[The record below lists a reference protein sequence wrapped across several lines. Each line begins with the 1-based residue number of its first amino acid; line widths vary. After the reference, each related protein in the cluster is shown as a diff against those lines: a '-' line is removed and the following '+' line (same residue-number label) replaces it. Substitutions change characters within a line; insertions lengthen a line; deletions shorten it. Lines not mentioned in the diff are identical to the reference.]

1 MKNNIIEIVSNSF
14 NAKDKWGLVIGD
26 IMLDEYIN
34 GNVKRLSPEAPV
46 PIVNVNDNIYKI
58 GGAGNVALNLLG
70 LGIKTVIVGE
80 IGDDNS
86 GEILKS
92 LFKENGL
99 PTKHL
104 LKKKGSTTT
113 KTRVMSGQQQIVR
126 LDYDEFSAGPNQ
138 IELKKILKLISS
150 SPSAIIISDY
160 EKGFLTA
167 LALKKIIHAANKKNI
182 PILIDPK
189 GKDLEK
195 YRGATAI
202 TPNKKEAYLLA
213 NLTSKKENI
222 LEKSLKKIIKK
233 YNFTFIS
240 MTQGEYG
247 IKYIT
252 HNKVEEFP
260 TRASEQVF
268 DVSGAGDTVIA
279 TLTASIIGNLPLKD
293 GFELANLAA
302 GIVIRQIGTMPIE
315 KNELLIE
322 LHSLTSI
329 NTIKKVIGSKE
340 DLLDQVK
347 TLRKNNPGQD
357 SKKKLSIGF
366 TNGCFDI
373 LHAGHVT
380 YLAKA
385 KEQVD
390 LLIVA
395 LNSDRSVRKI
405 KGSDRPIIGEA
416 DRALVLCAL
425 ESVDS
430 VILFDENT
438 PLNLIKSI
446 KPDVLFKGN
455 DYTIESVVGAKEVK
469 KWGGKVTL
477 VPVVEGRSTTKIIKK
492 LR

>member
-1 MKNNIIEIVSNSF
+1 MKNNIIDIVSNGF
-14 NAKDKWGLVIGD
+14 NAKNKWGLVIGD

-34 GNVKRLSPEAPV
+34 GDVKRLSPEAPV
-46 PIVNVNDNIYKI
+46 PIVNINDNVHKI

-80 IGDDNS
+80 IGNDNS
-86 GEILKS
+86 GEILKD
-92 LFKENGL
+92 LFKENGMS
-99 PTKHL
+99 TKHL

-113 KTRVMSGQQQIVR
+113 KTRIMSGQQQIVR
-126 LDYDEFSAGPNQ
+126 LDYDEFSTGPNQ
-138 IELKKILKLISS
+138 IEIKKILKLIASG
-150 SPSAIIISDY
+150 PSAIIISDY

-167 LALKKIIHAANKKNI
+167 SVLKKIIQVANKKNI

-189 GKDLEK
+189 GENLEK

-213 NLTSKKENI
+213 NLTDHNENI
-222 LEKSLKKIIKK
+222 LETSLKKIIKK
-233 YNFTFIS
+233 YDFNFIA

-247 IKYIT
+247 IKHIT
-252 HNKVEEFP
+252 DNKIEDFP

-279 TLTASIIGNLPLKD
+279 TLTASLIADLPPKD

-315 KNELLIE
+315 RNELLIE

-329 NTIKKVIGSKE
+329 NTIKKVIGSNE
-340 DLLDQVK
+340 DLLNQVK
-347 TLRKNNPGQD
+347 TLRKNYPGQNAQT
-357 SKKKLSIGF
+357 KLIVGF

-395 LNSDRSVRKI
+395 LNSDSSVRKI
-405 KGSDRPIIGEA
+405 KGTNRPIIGEA

-430 VILFDENT
+430 VILFDETT

-455 DYTIESVVGAKEVK
+455 DYTIKNVVGAKEMK
-469 KWGGKVTL
+469 QWGGKVFL

-492 LR
+492 LN

>member
-1 MKNNIIEIVSNSF
+1 MKNNIIDIVSNGF
-14 NAKDKWGLVIGD
+14 NAKNKWGLVIGD

-34 GNVKRLSPEAPV
+34 GDVKRLSPEAPV
-46 PIVNVNDNIYKI
+46 PIVNINDNVHKI

-80 IGDDNS
+80 IGNDNS
-86 GEILKS
+86 GEILKD
-92 LFKENGL
+92 LFKENGMS
-99 PTKHL
+99 TKHL

-113 KTRVMSGQQQIVR
+113 KTRIMSGQQQIVR
-126 LDYDEFSAGPNQ
+126 LDYDEFSTGPSQ
-138 IELKKILKLISS
+138 IEIKKILKLIASG
-150 SPSAIIISDY
+150 PSAIIISDY

-167 LALKKIIHAANKKNI
+167 SVLKKIIQVANKKNI

-189 GKDLEK
+189 GENLEK

-213 NLTSKKENI
+213 NLTDHNENI
-222 LEKSLKKIIKK
+222 LETSLKKIIKK
-233 YNFTFIS
+233 YDFNFIA

-247 IKYIT
+247 IKHIT
-252 HNKVEEFP
+252 DNKIEDFP

-279 TLTASIIGNLPLKD
+279 TLTASLIADLPPKD

-315 KNELLIE
+315 RNELLIE

-329 NTIKKVIGSKE
+329 NTIKKVIGSNE
-340 DLLDQVK
+340 DLLNQVK
-347 TLRKNNPGQD
+347 TLRKNYPGQNAQT
-357 SKKKLSIGF
+357 KLIVGF

-395 LNSDRSVRKI
+395 LNSDSSVRKI
-405 KGSDRPIIGEA
+405 KGTNRPIIGEA

-430 VILFDENT
+430 VILFDETT

-455 DYTIESVVGAKEVK
+455 DYTIKNVVGAKEMK
-469 KWGGKVTL
+469 QWGGKVFL

-492 LR
+492 LN